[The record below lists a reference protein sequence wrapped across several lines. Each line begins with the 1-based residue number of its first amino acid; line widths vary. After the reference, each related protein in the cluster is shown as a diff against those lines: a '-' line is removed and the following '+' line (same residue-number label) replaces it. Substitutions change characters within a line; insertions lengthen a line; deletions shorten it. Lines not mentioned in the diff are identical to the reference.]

1 MGEYPAV
8 VYKTHVLAPNVK
20 KQRERVC
27 RAVRGGASFRS
38 ADAAQVCSNV
48 GLVAADGECEGSVAM
63 TAMQIVSERW

>member
-38 ADAAQVCSNV
+38 ADAAQVCSDV
-48 GLVAADGECEGSVAM
+48 GLVVVDGYFECSFATAARQA
-63 TAMQIVSERW
+63 VSERW